1 MNYNQ
6 DAWRLVEEKV
16 KAEISAAVSTAIS
29 DAVQG
34 AIKGKADTLPTAADF
49 VGQLFVKTGTTNPG
63 LYVSTGTTTP
73 GWKPVAT
80 TDDISTAVTAHA
92 EITTGVHGLT

>member
-16 KAEISAAVSTAIS
+16 KAEISSAVSTAITN
-29 DAVQG
+29 AVKG
-34 AIKGKADTLPTAADF
+34 VIKGKADDLPTAADF
-49 VGQLFVKTGTTNPG
+49 VGQLFVKTGATNPG

-73 GWKPVAT
+73 GWKAVAT
-80 TDDISTAVTAHA
+80 TDDITTAIGAHA

>member
-6 DAWRLVEEKV
+6 DIWRAIEEKV
-16 KAEISAAVSTAIS
+16 NAVVSAAQTA
-29 DAVQG
+29 AETTAATALAKLTKGQG
-34 AIKGKADTLPTAADF
+34 DTLPTAADF

-73 GWKPVAT
+73 GWKA
-80 TDDISTAVTAHA
+80 ISHA
-92 EITTGVHGLT
+92 S